1 MRTTLCAV
9 FTHKEQQFK
18 RKVRSKDSWNCRQ
31 PKQIN
36 MWPLLSS
43 GSQLLAAGWKSCIML
58 SISPHTKI
66 TERSVTSDGLMLCY
80 MHQCLGKERIKVPC
94 RLYKQEMGQT
104 PLATPP
110 GTLFHM
116 IISSKPRYN
125 KVPALTMTQTMNRK
139 PNPSL
144 VKRVT
149 LRHIQ
154 TVIQIWLTVSYL
166 PTQRV
171 EPKQL
176 VHSLVT
182 RGWQMSEIYNR
193 WWKEQSRPVTWN
205 TLGFQH

>member
-1 MRTTLCAV
+1 
-9 FTHKEQQFK
+9 
-18 RKVRSKDSWNCRQ
+18 
-31 PKQIN
+31 

-182 RGWQMSEIYNR
+182 RG
-193 WWKEQSRPVTWN
+193 
-205 TLGFQH
+205 